1 MKNKFS
7 YLFAAI
13 FGGAVAT
20 TSVLGQATYT
30 WIGTLSGGDGTNINT
45 PANWTTNEPGDI
57 PAVTTPSGS
66 DGGTGDIAQWD
77 NQSPPLGGVVNCT
90 YNNGLPSTGGGTFG
104 LNFALTANQTANVQL
119 HPVGGA
125 TGNIG
130 FNTITVNSTAGTL
143 ILGDGTGNAN
153 TLNLVLR
160 PGNAGQIH
168 DFVNNSATPAVVYP
182 NVRWQ
187 SGGGILHIF
196 DFDGSGNWL
205 VTNNLAMA
213 NGAGDEVEK
222 SGTGTMFWNG
232 PSTANAAPN
241 STINSPFTINA
252 GRVVL
257 QWNDTQLNG
266 ITILNEG
273 YLQFNAPG
281 QGLTLIGA
289 ISGVGTNEVN
299 AGTLTL
305 EGASTYTGN
314 TVLNGG
320 ELIIDGAEA
329 AGNASGPLGEGGLI
343 TFAGGTLGWSAA
355 NTYDYSPRFDTSAG
369 QQYSLDTEGQNV
381 TLTNNLTST
390 GGATLTKLNPGVL
403 TLTGANSYSGLT
415 TIAAGKLQIQGSAST
430 GNITVN
436 NGAALG
442 VYEGGAQIKPTV
454 LTVGTTG
461 SATLEFNNV
470 SSLSTPALVAGSI
483 SAGGPITVN
492 VNSGVFTSIGQV
504 FPLFS
509 WSGGSPPPVALGLS
523 IGASGSLS
531 TNGNTIDFTVTSLQF
546 VWTGLNSGNWDISTP
561 NNWKLNGA
569 SATFQNGG
577 GAVFDDTAPGTTNVN
592 VNAAVLPASV
602 IFNNNSLIYTVTSSG
617 LDAIGGSGS
626 LTKNGTQLATL
637 SGGTNSYTGPTT
649 ISGGVLSIGVL
660 ANSGSDSDIGAAA
673 NGAANLVF
681 NGGSLRYTG
690 SGPATSDHLFT
701 LGTGGGI
708 LDDEGG
714 GMTLGNPGTLGL
726 TGSGTRI
733 LTLSGSDS
741 TGTNTLSGVLG
752 DQGGAT
758 LITKLGASTWV
769 LTGLNTDSGAIAIDG
784 GTLQVGN
791 GGNSALGSGNVVDD
805 GSLNIDAANTV
816 SLGTISG
823 AGSFTNSG
831 TGTTIML
838 GNNTYLGDTYIT
850 GGTLQLG
857 NGGAAGS
864 ITPGP
869 NAAILDNSLLV
880 FNSTGT
886 VGNSQN
892 FITGTGNL
900 IVEGGGFFGMYG
912 QPATGGTYTGWTF
925 IAAGST
931 YQPCKGQGGVLDSSV
946 VTNNGELLLVRQD
959 NAVFIYPGDI
969 VGTGMVVK
977 GDNNP
982 NTGDVTLTGTN
993 TYTGGTLIDGGSI
1006 ILGDNSTLGA
1016 GSIVGGVTMEFDS
1029 VNQVNST
1036 LEFNRPD
1043 SFIFT
1048 NTIVGLG
1055 NVLQDGS
1062 GTVILTGN
1070 NTYTNS
1076 ITTVSVNTT
1085 IQVGNGGTTGSVSVD
1100 NVTDNGTLVFD
1111 RSDSV
1116 AAGNLISGTGFVIQ
1130 EGSGTLTLGDT
1141 NFYTGDT
1148 VLSNGTLIVSG
1159 QSSPNGVSE
1168 TGNLDIDGTSLATTF
1183 VSGSTTQVFSNTI
1196 TGTMNINGG
1205 SLAIVLNKVPTQLSN
1220 TFYVASGGIVNS
1232 SSVGTPAQVVVAN
1245 VGPLIVAGDTFTI
1258 FNGGASPTVGAQALS
1273 ISSPSIPGVT
1283 WLNNLASSGSITA
1296 QTSETASAVPA
1307 KITKVAV
1314 SGSTLTFSATNGVAG
1329 GQYVLLQTT
1338 NLSPPIVWTPV
1349 FTNTFDGS
1357 GNIVNLSTNIITAGK
1372 HAQFF
1377 NVSQP

>member
-13 FGGAVAT
+13 FGSAVAT

-45 PANWTTNEPGDI
+45 AANWTTNEPGDI
-57 PAVTTPSGS
+57 PAVSTPSGLDNS
-66 DGGTGDIAQWD
+66 TGDIVQWD
-77 NQSPPLGGVVNCT
+77 NQSPPSGGTVNAT
-90 YNNGLPSTGGGTFG
+90 YNNGLPNTGGGTDG
-104 LNFALTANQTANVQL
+104 LNLLFTGNQTGAVQL

-130 FNTITVNSTAGTL
+130 FNTITINSGAGSFL
-143 ILGDGTGNAN
+143 LGDGTGNAN

-160 PGNAGQIH
+160 PGNQNQIH
-168 DFVNNSATPAVVYP
+168 DFVNNSANPAVIYP

-187 SGGGILHIF
+187 AGGGDVHIF
-196 DFDGSGNWL
+196 DFDGSGNWI
-205 VTNNLAMA
+205 VTNNLTQA

-241 STINSPFTINA
+241 SPINSPLTINA
-252 GRVVL
+252 GRMVI

-266 ITILNEG
+266 ISILNEG

-289 ISGVGTNEVN
+289 ITGVGTNEVN
-299 AGTLTL
+299 AGTLTV

-314 TVLNGG
+314 TILNGG

-355 NTYDYSPRFDTSAG
+355 NTYDYSPRFDPSAG
-369 QQYSLDTEGQNV
+369 QQYNLDTAGQNV

-415 TIAAGKLQIQGSAST
+415 TVTAGKLQIQGSAGI

-442 VYEGGAQIKPTV
+442 VYEGGAQIKPTL
-454 LTVGTTG
+454 LTVGTSG

-470 SSLSTPALVAGSI
+470 SSPSTPALLAGSI

-509 WSGGSPPPVALGLS
+509 WSGGSPPPVTLGLVV
-523 IGASGSLS
+523 GASGTLS
-531 TNGNTIDFTVTSLQF
+531 TNGSTIDLTITSLSF
-546 VWTGLNSGNWDISTP
+546 TWTGSNNGNWDTGTP
-561 NNWKLNGA
+561 NNWKLNGV
-569 SATFQNGG
+569 SALFQNGG
-577 GAVFDDTAPGTTNVN
+577 GAVFDDTAPGTTNVV

-617 LDAIGGSGS
+617 LNSIGGSGG
-626 LTKNGTQLATL
+626 LTKNGNNLAVL
-637 SGGTNSYTGPTT
+637 SGGTNTYTGPTT
-649 ISGGVLSIGVL
+649 ISGGVLSIGAL
-660 ANSGSDSDIGAAA
+660 ANAGSASDIGAAA

-690 SGPATSDHLFT
+690 GTTASDHLLT
-701 LGTGGGI
+701 LGTGGGT

-733 LTLSGSDS
+733 LTLTGSDS

-752 DQGGAT
+752 DQGGST

-791 GGNSALGSGNVVDD
+791 GGNSALGSGNIVDD
-805 GSLNIDAANTV
+805 GSLNVDAANTV
-816 SLGTISG
+816 TLGTISG

-857 NGGAAGS
+857 NGGATGS
-864 ITPGP
+864 ITPAQA
-869 NAAILDNSLLV
+869 AAIVDNSLLV
-880 FNSTGT
+880 FNSSGT
-886 VGNSQN
+886 VGNSFN

-912 QPATGGTYTGWTF
+912 QPASGGTYTGWTF

-931 YQPCKGQGGVLDSSV
+931 YQPCEGQGGVLDSSV

-982 NTGDVTLTGTN
+982 NAGDVTLTGTN

-1006 ILGDNSTLGA
+1006 ILGDNSVIGA
-1016 GSIVGGVTMEFDS
+1016 GSIVGTVTMEFDT

-1043 SFIFT
+1043 TFVFT
-1048 NTIVGLG
+1048 NSIIGQG
-1055 NVLQDGS
+1055 NVLQDGG

-1076 ITTVSVNTT
+1076 ITTVSINTT

-1148 VLSNGTLIVSG
+1148 VVSNGTLVVSG
-1159 QSSPNGVSE
+1159 QSSPGGVSE
-1168 TGNLDIDGTSLATTF
+1168 DGNLDIDGTSLATTF
-1183 VSGSTTQVFSNTI
+1183 VSGGSGVVVSNTV

-1205 SLAIVLNKVPTQLSN
+1205 SLAVTLNKVPTQLSN

-1232 SSVGTPAQVVVAN
+1232 SSVGSPAQVVVAN

-1314 SGSTLTFSATNGVAG
+1314 SGSTLTFSATNGLAG

-1338 NLSPPIVWTPV
+1338 NLNPPIVWTPV

-1377 NVSQP
+1377 NLSQP